1 MHIRNNRVSNNP
13 NGPQPMV
20 VKVNGTTITIIT
32 PWDALSY
39 LYTIN
44 FPLPKKDP
52 KTKKMKF
59 TYLSQVKFLFRH
71 LDQIR
76 QWIII
81 IGSCRSHPATIN
93 VSWKTNQEKIIAV
106 AFSVAISAPTEER
119 KKELASIRR
128 TNDQHLFP

>member
-1 MHIRNNRVSNNP
+1 MYDTMLIPVLCSLMHIRNNRISNNP

-59 TYLSQVKFLFRH
+59 TYQSQVKFLFWH
-71 LDQIR
+71 LDQIC
-76 QWIII
+76 QWI
-81 IGSCRSHPATIN
+81 TIM
-93 VSWKTNQEKIIAV
+93 EH
-106 AFSVAISAPTEER
+106 R
-119 KKELASIRR
+119 KRLLALLLVY
-128 TNDQHLFP
+128 QF